1 MSIREEITEKARR
14 AKRKRSIFGPDI
26 DLSRFSH
33 QPEDVSQI
41 ALDSFSKDESEL
53 LTMSG
58 LDLTEKTRSGTFL
71 QMDHSVVRSQAAQ
84 DGLEIMSIDKAL
96 KKHAWLHDY
105 LWRMIPVDTDKYTSQ
120 VELHPTKGYFLRA
133 LPGVKS
139 TYPLQACL
147 YISQGSISQNVH
159 NIIIVEPGA
168 KLHVVSGCASAP
180 RVSSGIHIGVSEF
193 YVKRGGTLTFTM
205 IHNWNEGV
213 DVRPRTATVVEEGG
227 LFISNYI
234 CLQPVK
240 SLQTYPTSYLTGNG
254 AVTKYNNILLATEG
268 TLLDVGSRA
277 YLRKPQC
284 KTEMMTRAITEGGKI
299 WVRGHLIG
307 EAPEIKA
314 HLECL
319 GLILNKGGSIHAI
332 PELEGRVNNL
342 DMTHDASVGKI
353 AKDEILYLMTRGLS
367 EEEAVGTII
376 RGFLNTK
383 IEGLPPLLQRELD
396 KAVKETEKHLM

>member
-1 MSIREEITEKARR
+1 MSIREEIVEKAHR

-26 DLSRFSH
+26 DLSHFSYK
-33 QPEDVSQI
+33 PEDVSQI
-41 ALDSFSKDESEL
+41 TFDSFSRDEREL

-58 LDLTEKTRSGTFL
+58 IDLTEKTRSGTFL
-71 QMDHSVVRSQAAQ
+71 QMDHSVVYSQVTQ
-84 DGLEIMSIDKAL
+84 DGLEIMSIDKAI

-105 LWRMIPVDTDKYTSQ
+105 FWRMIPVNTDKYTSQ
-120 VELHPTKGYFLRA
+120 VQLHQTKGYFLRA
-133 LPGVKS
+133 LPGVRS

-147 YISQGSISQNVH
+147 YISQENISQNVH

-168 KLHVVSGCASAP
+168 ELHVVSGCASAP
-180 RVSSGIHIGVSEF
+180 KIGSGLHIGVSEF
-193 YVKRGGTLTFTM
+193 YVKKGGTLTFTM
-205 IHNWNEGV
+205 IHNWNEGI
-213 DVRPRTATVVEEGG
+213 DVRPRTATVIEEGG

-234 CLQPVK
+234 CLQPVN
-240 SLQTYPTSYLTGNG
+240 SLQTYPTSYLIGNG
-254 AVTKYNNILLATEG
+254 AITRYNNILLAKEG
-268 TLLDVGSRA
+268 TILDVGSRA

-332 PELEGRVNNL
+332 PELEGCVNNL
-342 DMTHDASVGKI
+342 DMTHEASVGKI

-367 EEEAVGTII
+367 EEEAVGTIV

-383 IEGLPPLLQRELD
+383 IEGLPPLLQKELD
-396 KAVKETEKHLM
+396 IAVKESEKHLM